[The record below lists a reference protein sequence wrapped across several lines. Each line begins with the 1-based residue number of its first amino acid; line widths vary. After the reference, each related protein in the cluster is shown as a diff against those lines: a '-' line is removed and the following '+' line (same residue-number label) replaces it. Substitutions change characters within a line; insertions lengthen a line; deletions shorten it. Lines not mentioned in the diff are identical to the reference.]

1 MLPSFACATAVWPLP
16 HLLLCPAPLCLLCS
30 QGSDGSAAALCKRQ
44 VLAFDVQ
51 AECEL
56 ALDGGDTTGLL
67 ALLQEAI

>member
-1 MLPSFACATAVWPLP
+1 
-16 HLLLCPAPLCLLCS
+16 
-30 QGSDGSAAALCKRQ
+30 
-44 VLAFDVQ
+44 VQ